1 MRHLSK
7 RIADLLY
14 GIMAEVGI
22 TLAMIA
28 GGLCLSALLVWWLT

>member
-1 MRHLSK
+1 MGHLSTK
-7 RIADLLY
+7 IANLLY
-14 GIMAEVGI
+14 GIMAEVGM